1 MAVTIRR
8 NFPPLKD
15 LTFSDRGLIRE
26 VLLLLR
32 ERIIRR
38 TLSGRDESGAAFRR
52 YSPTYKKQGTVNLQD
67 TGQMLQGITPTRV
80 QERRGELGFKGGGA
94 LQKATWHHVT
104 GAGRSRVIRRFFGI
118 TREDEDTAFKRV
130 EAFIARRLS

>member
-1 MAVTIRR
+1 MSQGSSQAD
-8 NFPPLKD
+8 PAPLKVRIAGMD
-15 LTFSDRGLIRE
+15 CGSCAITIENSIRQLPGVADASVSFATESME
-26 VLLLLR
+26 V
-32 ERIIRR
+32 
-38 TLSGRDESGAAFRR
+38 S
-52 YSPTYKKQGTVNLQD
+52 GTVNLQD

-80 QERRGELGFKGGGA
+80 QARRGELGFKGGGS
-94 LQKATWHHVT
+94 LQKATWHQVT